1 MDTCGVM
8 HAVKITPVFPITS
21 WEQKRVTVFG
31 LGRSGRAA
39 ADLLLDF
46 GAQVTIVEEQ
56 TSQDDGSASAGY
68 GLRGARVFRGDQVA
82 EGLRDLDLLVVS
94 PGVSK
99 DHLLVQGIGQR
110 GIPIIG
116 EIELA
121 GWFLRA
127 PIIAVTGTN
136 GKSTTVRLIGSI
148 LQQSG
153 KSAFV
158 GGNLGIPLCE
168 AVPRPTHP
176 SPMPDYE
183 YIVAEVSSFQ
193 LETIHR
199 FKPWIAVLLNVT
211 PDHLDRHPTQED
223 YRAAKQRIFE
233 NQTIQDWALINVD
246 DPVVRTM
253 ALSSRSGI
261 CEFSLTR
268 KVGQGIYLQG
278 NEIRGR
284 MHDKEFSIVSREA
297 LPMRGDHNVANAMA
311 AMSVGLLCG
320 CSIEHMVRALQSTP
334 IFEHALEVVREWQ
347 GITFVN
353 DSKGTNVD
361 ATLKALHSFE
371 EPLVL
376 ILGGKDKGGD
386 FSQLVDSIK
395 RQVKGVVVIG
405 EATQKIFQALDAITP
420 ITRATSLAD
429 AVSQAV
435 AFASRGDVVLFS
447 PACASFDMFRNYHH
461 RGLEFKRIVGEL
473 Q

>member
-1 MDTCGVM
+1 ME
-8 HAVKITPVFPITS
+8 AVKVTPVFPITS
-21 WEQKRVTVFG
+21 WQGKRVTVFG

-39 ADLLLDF
+39 ADLLLDL
-46 GAQVTIVEEQ
+46 GALVTIVEEQ
-56 TSQDDGSASAGY
+56 PSQDFESTSKSY
-68 GLRGARVFRGDQVA
+68 GLRGAQVFRGDQVA

-99 DHLLVQGIGQR
+99 DHLLVQEIGQR

-121 GWFLRA
+121 GWFLQA

-153 KSAFV
+153 KRAFV

-176 SPMPDYE
+176 SPAPDYE

-199 FKPWIAVLLNVT
+199 FKPWIAALLNVT
-211 PDHLDRHPTQED
+211 PDHLDRHPTQEE

-233 NQTIQDWALINVD
+233 NQTSQDWALINVD
-246 DPVVRTM
+246 DPVVKTM
-253 ALSSRSGI
+253 ALSARSGL
-261 CEFSLTR
+261 CEFSLIQ
-268 KVGQGIYLQG
+268 KVKQGVYLEG
-278 NEIRGR
+278 ADIRAR
-284 MHDKEFSIVSREA
+284 MHGKEFSIVRRDA

-311 AMSVGLLCG
+311 AMSVSLLCG
-320 CSIEHMVRALQSTP
+320 CSVEDMVLALQSTP
-334 IFEHALEVVREWQ
+334 TFEHALEVVREWQ

-386 FSQLVDSIK
+386 FSQLADTIK

-405 EATQKIFQALDAITP
+405 EATQKIIQALDQIKPVAL
-420 ITRATSLAD
+420 AASLED
-429 AVSQAV
+429 AVSQAA
-435 AFASRGDVVLFS
+435 AFASKGDVVLFS

-461 RGLEFKRIVGEL
+461 RGLEFKRVVGEL